1 MARVRDIDINEV
13 PADVRPI
20 YERFSKEYGPF
31 PNQVKVFAHRPPAFK
46 KHYGATVGSG
56 PTKTFCPS
64 AT

>member
-31 PNQVKVFAHRPPAFK
+31 LNQVKVFAHRPPAL
-46 KHYGATVGSG
+46 KHIMGLLLDLADDRLL
-56 PTKTFCPS
+56 TKINV
-64 AT
+64 